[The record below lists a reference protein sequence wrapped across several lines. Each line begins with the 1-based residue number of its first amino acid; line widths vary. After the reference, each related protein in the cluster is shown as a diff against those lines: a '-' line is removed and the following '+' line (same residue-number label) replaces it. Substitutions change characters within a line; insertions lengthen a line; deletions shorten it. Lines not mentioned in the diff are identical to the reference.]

1 MWPQPWALP
10 ISCSDPEAAA
20 ELAVATETHP
30 AALYRLMR
38 ALASTGVFEEDESGR
53 FALTTVGEILRS
65 DIAGT
70 HAPMALLHGR
80 PDNWQAW
87 ADLSYAVRSGATAF
101 DHVHGSS
108 VWEYRAKH
116 PEESRVFDRAMAVG
130 TERFAEIAIGV
141 CNFGRFG
148 TVVDIGGGD
157 GVKPASSRRP
167 WTSPALTPSGR
178 CRASWTRIRWYGWR
192 RSMDCWWTCATCHA
206 RSRRQ
211 LGKLVRHVA
220 QRREV
225 ALVVQEA
232 DLQPIDRP
240 ALTVELQNRIIH
252 PVVLEIGQNL
262 HGAAVP
268 ASGTQTQQEERAKRA
283 QDNPFTFALAAGSV
297 PRKEQADCQSMRR
310 DPLWRGRSGVND
322 C

>member
-1 MWPQPWALP
+1 LFGGSAEASVTVGGLPNIDAQGGRSALLHL
-10 ISCSDPEAAA
+10 INGFRASQAVHVAATLGLADLLSSDPEAAA

-192 RSMDCWWTCATCHA
+192 RSMDCWWTCATCRA
-206 RSRRQ
+206 RSRRPP
-211 LGKLVRHVA
+211 VR
-220 QRREV
+220 
-225 ALVVQEA
+225 EA
-232 DLQPIDRP
+232 
-240 ALTVELQNRIIH
+240 
-252 PVVLEIGQNL
+252 
-262 HGAAVP
+262 
-268 ASGTQTQQEERAKRA
+268 
-283 QDNPFTFALAAGSV
+283 
-297 PRKEQADCQSMRR
+297 
-310 DPLWRGRSGVND
+310 
-322 C
+322 